1 MPASGPS
8 QQISHIAMRSAFRGA
23 ADQICSS
30 QVLRLVIRT
39 SGDPRII
46 SERMRVV
53 DVDFVDHAMGDGSNI
68 R

>member
-1 MPASGPS
+1 
-8 QQISHIAMRSAFRGA
+8 MRSAFRGA